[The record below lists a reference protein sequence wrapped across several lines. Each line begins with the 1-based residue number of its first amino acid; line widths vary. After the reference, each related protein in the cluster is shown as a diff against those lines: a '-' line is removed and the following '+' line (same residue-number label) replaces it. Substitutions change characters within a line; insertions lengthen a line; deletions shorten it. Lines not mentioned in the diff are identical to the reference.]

1 MVKQQ
6 VNLHLLHVRALP
18 IKTKHTEREITNSWN
33 FKNVSIQTGKTQYY
47 KIISSKS
54 LKKSEVE
61 EKITPRKKILGILSS
76 NDNLLILLS

>member
-6 VNLHLLHVRALP
+6 VNRHLLHVRALP
-18 IKTKHTEREITNSWN
+18 IKTKHTKREITNSWN
-33 FKNVSIQTGKTQYY
+33 FKNFSIQTGKTQYY
-47 KIISSKS
+47 KINSSKS